1 MTTRFGSNPNR
12 SGPRDPNE
20 EARALAADFVD
31 VFVDR
36 LVLGLL
42 EQVERRADQLTAER
56 SGERAAIDTR
66 AAAARLGISQRG
78 VERLVASGRL
88 PSLQVGRRR
97 LIPVQAVSRLLA
109 GGGDPEPL
117 EEPRPRS
124 LRRRA

>member
-12 SGPRDPNE
+12 TGPHDPNG

-31 VFVDR
+31 VLVDR
-36 LVLGLL
+36 LVRGLL
-42 EQVERRADQLTAER
+42 EQVERRAEQLAAER

-88 PSLQVGRRR
+88 TSLQVGRRR
-97 LIPVQAVSRLLA
+97 LIPVRAISHLLA
-109 GGGDPEPL
+109 GDGDPEPL

-124 LRRRA
+124 LRRRD